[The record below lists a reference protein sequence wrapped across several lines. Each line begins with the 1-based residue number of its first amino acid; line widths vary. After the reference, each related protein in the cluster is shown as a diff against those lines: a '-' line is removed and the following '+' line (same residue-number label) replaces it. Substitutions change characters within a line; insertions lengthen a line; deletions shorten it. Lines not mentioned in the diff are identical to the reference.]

1 MNGHWD
7 TPALFDTAEIAPP
20 TLPAPGFQGVTFHE
34 QRARTL
40 LNKLPGARPGGMA
53 WTLNPY
59 RGCTHACT
67 YCFARDGH
75 TRLGLDPGTGFNTQ
89 IIVKTNATGVL
100 RRELRGGKTGHDWVM
115 VGTSTDCYQ
124 RGEGH
129 YRLMPGILRV
139 LADHRV
145 NFTTTTKSALLRRDI
160 PLYAEAARAANV
172 LVMTS
177 LGSLDDRVWRA
188 FEPGTAPPR
197 ARLATIAAL
206 RAAGVPAGVLI
217 APVIPHAADHPAAL
231 DALVDA
237 CADAGAVTVYP
248 DVMRISPG
256 ARDWFLAQ
264 SAAHLPPHL
273 HQRLAASYTHH
284 RAMPPP
290 YVRQVTDHIHTRAA
304 HHGMPRWEDYVLSVN
319 DRLGTTNSR
328 KREH

>member
-1 MNGHWD
+1 MNGQ
-7 TPALFDTAEIAPP
+7 PGLFDAAEVAPP
-20 TLPAPGFQGVTFHE
+20 PTPAPGFRDITFHE
-34 QRARTL
+34 RRARTL
-40 LNKLPGARPGGMA
+40 LNRIPGARPGGMA

-67 YCFARDGH
+67 YCFARDNH
-75 TRLGLDPGTGFNTQ
+75 ARLGFDTGEGFNTQ
-89 IIVKTNATGVL
+89 VVVKTNVADVL
-100 RRELRGGKTGHDWVM
+100 RRELRGGKTGDDWVM

-124 RGEGH
+124 RAEGH
-129 YRLMPGILRV
+129 YRLMPGILRT

-160 PLYAEAARAANV
+160 PLCAEAARVANV

-177 LGSLDDRVWRA
+177 LGSLDDRVRHA
-188 FEPGTAPPR
+188 FEPGAAPPR

-217 APVIPHAADHPAAL
+217 APVIPYAGDSPAAL

-237 CADAGAVTVYP
+237 CAEAGAVTVYP

-256 ARDWFLAQ
+256 ARDWFLAR

-273 HQRLAASYTHH
+273 HRRLAARYATH
-284 RAMPPP
+284 RGMPPQ
-290 YVRQVTDHIHTRAA
+290 YVREVTAHIHARAA
-304 HHGMPRWEDYVLSVN
+304 RHGLPRWEDYVRDVA
-319 DRLGTTNSR
+319 RR
-328 KREH
+328 

>member
-1 MNGHWD
+1 MSVQPG
-7 TPALFDTAEIAPP
+7 LFDTALVTPPP
-20 TLPAPGFQGVTFHE
+20 TPAPGFRDVVFHE
-34 QRARTL
+34 KRARTL
-40 LNKLPGARPGGMA
+40 LNKIPGARPGGMA

-75 TRLGLDPGTGFNTQ
+75 AHLGFDTGSGFNTQ
-89 IIVKTNATGVL
+89 VVVKTNAAEVL
-100 RRELRGGKTGHDWVM
+100 RRELRGGKTGDDWVM

-124 RGEGH
+124 RAEGH
-129 YRLMPGILRV
+129 YRLMPGILRA

-177 LGSLDDRVWRA
+177 LGSLDDRVRRA
-188 FEPGTAPPR
+188 FEPHAAPPR

-217 APVIPHAADHPAAL
+217 APVIPHAGDHPDAL
-231 DALVDA
+231 NALVDA
-237 CADAGAVTVYP
+237 CAEAGAVTVWP
-248 DVMRISPG
+248 DVMRVSPG
-256 ARDWFLAQ
+256 ARDWFLDQ

-273 HQRLAASYTHH
+273 HERLAASYAVS
-284 RAMPPP
+284 RAMPSA
-290 YVRQVTDHIHTRAA
+290 YVRDVTAHIHARAS
-304 HHGMPRWEDYVLSVN
+304 HHGLPRWEDYVRRPHEPGPDST
-319 DRLGTTNSR
+319 RG
-328 KREH
+328 